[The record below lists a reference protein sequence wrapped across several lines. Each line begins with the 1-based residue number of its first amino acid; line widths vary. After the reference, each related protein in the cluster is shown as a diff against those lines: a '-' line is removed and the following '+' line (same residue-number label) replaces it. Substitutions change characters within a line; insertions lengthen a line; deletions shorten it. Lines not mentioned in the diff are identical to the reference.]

1 MSGLGKPRKDK
12 RVDDAACMLLKDP
25 ELTLPRAMRAANFT
39 ADESDDPARR
49 MSVGKAR
56 ARSIRWWGCAAKAVA
71 GMERDR
77 SIFPQGLPS
86 KTGGGS
92 ASRLVSGSAPM
103 PVRSIDVR
111 DLPEAS
117 TERGAEEL
125 GVIERNEIDELNW
138 IINKYAAVLHQ
149 DYIHRL
155 LGISSER
162 GESCVPRRKMSHRRN
177 RSLAQMRCM
186 NLSLGSAGGKMLTE
200 SELTSLLEKAERDAL
215 DLFFQET
222 RGRGC
227 VLQVQSL
234 ELSVW
239 QLKIRKKQA
248 GRVSKAGHITEKK
261 INGRMRLKPRMDELE
276 TVKVALDF
284 AEESEASDSNS
295 HDTLNWRLRAVGY
308 DERHLQRGYW

>member
-1 MSGLGKPRKDK
+1 MHPFFYFSVFSSGDKPR
-12 RVDDAACMLLKDP
+12 
-25 ELTLPRAMRAANFT
+25 LTLQLPRAMRAANFT
-39 ADESDDPARR
+39 AEEIVDPAK
-49 MSVGKAR
+49 MMALGKAR
-56 ARSIRWWGCAAKAVA
+56 ARSIRWRGCAAKAVA

-77 SIFPQGLPS
+77 TIFAQGLPS

-92 ASRLVSGSAPM
+92 TSRLVSGSAPM
-103 PVRSIDVR
+103 PVRSIDVC

-117 TERGAEEL
+117 NMSSLTERGAEEL
-125 GVIERNEIDELNW
+125 GVIKRNEIDKLNW
-138 IINKYAAVLHQ
+138 IIDNVAVLHQ

-162 GESCVPRRKMSHRRN
+162 GESCVPRRKMSYRRN
-177 RSLAQMRCM
+177 SSLVRMRCM
-186 NLSLGSAGGKMLTE
+186 NLSLGRAGGKMLTE

-215 DLFFQET
+215 DLFVQET

-234 ELSVW
+234 ELSAW
-239 QLKIRKKQA
+239 QLKIRKKRA

-276 TVKVALDF
+276 TVKAALDF

-308 DERHLQRGYW
+308 DERHLRRGYW